1 MKINRLETHDR
12 LQKFKQ
18 MNSPD
23 IAECCQDLIN
33 QRPFGEH
40 AFYIFAHKRTLD
52 ENERIDLFRSGKF
65 QYLGQV
71 PTHTIIWQP
80 RLTKPKAQTNSMLFK
95 VRPPSDNVEVIWM
108 IPERELWEQYKKD
121 NLTEHQLIVE
131 SIHHF
136 EHNRAFLEKKDD
148 DDLSDEQIDAIYR
161 QVSYDAKY
169 NKMMKRTY
177 GI

>member
-12 LQKFKQ
+12 LLKFKQ
-18 MNSPD
+18 MNSLD
-23 IAECCQDLIN
+23 ISQCCQDLID

-40 AFYIFAHKRTLD
+40 SFYIFAHKRTID
-52 ENERIDLFRSGKF
+52 ENERMQLFLTGRYLEY
-65 QYLGQV
+65 QYV
-71 PTHTIIWQP
+71 PTHTVVWQP

-95 VRPPSDNVEVIWM
+95 GYPGSDNIKVIWM

-121 NLTEHQLIVE
+121 NLTENQSVVE

-148 DDLSDEQIDAIYR
+148 DDLSDEEINAIYK
-161 QVSYDAKY
+161 QVSYGANY